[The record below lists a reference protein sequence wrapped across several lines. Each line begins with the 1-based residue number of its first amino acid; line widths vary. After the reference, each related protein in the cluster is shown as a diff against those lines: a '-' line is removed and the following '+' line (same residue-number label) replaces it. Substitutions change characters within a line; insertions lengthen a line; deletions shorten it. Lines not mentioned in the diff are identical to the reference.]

1 LRHAFAPKP
10 ESKLMVEA
18 ICQGVVDHISV
29 DDFDRGRSIRFRKGH
44 NLEGIGDLIGL
55 YLVGGWESDVCG
67 KPDGLFLVGDD
78 RPGVWPV
85 DSKECA
91 GIQGLNSWSLVTK

>member
-1 LRHAFAPKP
+1 
-10 ESKLMVEA
+10 MVEA

-78 RPGVWPV
+78 RPGGMASGFQRRRRNPGTKFVEFGH
-85 DSKECA
+85 KEKL
-91 GIQGLNSWSLVTK
+91 QKSLTFIGE